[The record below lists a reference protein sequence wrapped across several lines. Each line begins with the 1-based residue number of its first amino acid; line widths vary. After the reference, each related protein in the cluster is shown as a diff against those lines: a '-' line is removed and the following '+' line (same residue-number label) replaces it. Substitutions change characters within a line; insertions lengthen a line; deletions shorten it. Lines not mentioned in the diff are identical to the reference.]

1 MTKNITRFL
10 YMRGAILIASVL
22 CVVLFVSYTHTTRE
36 TTTCDVTRLCV
47 AFLDVGQGDA
57 IYVRSPSGK
66 SLLVDGGK
74 DGSVLREL
82 PKVTP
87 PRERAFMY
95 VVATHPDMDH
105 VGGLAAVVQN
115 YDVDTFVTIE
125 SEKET
130 QATKQLG
137 VAVIDKNV
145 NRVVA
150 YSGDVYD
157 LGGGVIVQ
165 VLFPFKDMDA
175 EDANEESI
183 VMMVTYGTSSFLL
196 TGDAPMFAEH
206 EMVRAYAQGI
216 QADVLKAGHH
226 GSKTSSSAYF
236 LAAVQPSIAVISAG
250 KDNSYGHPHQNVIES
265 IAAAGAQILNTA
277 DNGTIIMESDA
288 QKITVRR
295 AR

>member
-137 VAVIDKNV
+137 
-145 NRVVA
+145 
-150 YSGDVYD
+150 
-157 LGGGVIVQ
+157 GGVIVQ

-236 LAAVQPSIAVISAG
+236 LAAVQPSIAVI
-250 KDNSYGHPHQNVIES
+250 
-265 IAAAGAQILNTA
+265 
-277 DNGTIIMESDA
+277 
-288 QKITVRR
+288 
-295 AR
+295 